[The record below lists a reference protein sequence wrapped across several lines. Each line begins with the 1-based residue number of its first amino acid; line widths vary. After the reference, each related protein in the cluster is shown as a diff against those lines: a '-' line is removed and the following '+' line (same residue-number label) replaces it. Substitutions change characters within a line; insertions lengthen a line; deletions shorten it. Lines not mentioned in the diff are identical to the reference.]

1 MASGTRKRLGPGRQP
16 FPYML
21 RLGIATLPQAG
32 KRSAPQPRT
41 AARRL
46 AQGPDSRYLRGM
58 STPTHQGPVWI
69 SAGEASG
76 DIHAATLLSALR
88 EVEPG
93 LTALG
98 MGGPALIKAGCD
110 VRFPMRLIS
119 LVGLTEV
126 LSGLPRIIRLL
137 GQVKRAL
144 VESRPRALILIDC
157 PDFHFRVARIAKKLG
172 IPVYYYVSP
181 QVWAWRSGRVE
192 FLREFTRRV
201 LCILPFEKDFYA
213 AHGMDVDYVGHP
225 LMDQMPLMELDAMR
239 PDPNLLGLLP
249 GSRRKE
255 ISALLPE
262 FVGTAQ
268 LLKERLPDLKLALAR
283 APGVDEAFLR
293 QFLPPELPVTLY
305 APEDRYRMMRA
316 SRALLAASGTV
327 TLEAALIGT
336 PTVVAY
342 RLSAL
347 SFAIGKAVVQVKW
360 ASLPNLIMGREIF
373 PELLQ
378 DKAKAA
384 LMAERLRPWLAE
396 DIALAVARADL
407 AGLRAKVGGPGA
419 AHRAAAIILEDLRA
433 LAHAA
438 TSQPGME
445 S

>member
-1 MASGTRKRLGPGRQP
+1 MSIPPEKSFRDPG
-16 FPYML
+16 
-21 RLGIATLPQAG
+21 
-32 KRSAPQPRT
+32 
-41 AARRL
+41 
-46 AQGPDSRYLRGM
+46 
-58 STPTHQGPVWI
+58 GPVWI

-76 DIHAATLLSALR
+76 DIHAASLLHALQ
-88 EVEPG
+88 EVDPG
-93 LTALG
+93 LRALG
-98 MGGPALIKAGCD
+98 MGGPALAKAGCE

-126 LSGLPRIIRLL
+126 LSGLPRILRLL
-137 GQVKRAL
+137 TQVKQAL
-144 VESRPRALILIDC
+144 MAARPRALVLIDC
-157 PDFHFRVARIAKKLG
+157 PDFHFRVARIARKLG

-192 FLREFTRRV
+192 FLRQFTRRV

-213 AHGMDVDYVGHP
+213 GRGMDVDYVGHP
-225 LMDQMPLMELDAMR
+225 LMDQMPLSELDAMR
-239 PDPNLLGLLP
+239 PDPDLLGLLP

-255 ISALLPE
+255 IAALLPE
-262 FVGTAQ
+262 FARAA
-268 LLKERLPDLKLALAR
+268 LILRERLPNLKLGLAR
-283 APGVDEAFLR
+283 APGVEESFLR
-293 QFLPPELPVTLY
+293 RFLPADLPVTIHP
-305 APEDRYRMMRA
+305 PEDRYRLMRM

-342 RLSAL
+342 RLSAV

-378 DKAKAA
+378 DKAKGE

-396 DIALAVARADL
+396 DIALGQARADL

-419 AHRAAAIILEDLRA
+419 AHRAAAIILDDLRT
-433 LAHAA
+433 LAEA
-438 TSQPGME
+438 TPKR
-445 S
+445 

>member
-1 MASGTRKRLGPGRQP
+1 MSI
-16 FPYML
+16 
-21 RLGIATLPQAG
+21 IANTTSMNP
-32 KRSAPQPRT
+32 S
-41 AARRL
+41 
-46 AQGPDSRYLRGM
+46 
-58 STPTHQGPVWI
+58 GPVWI

-76 DIHAATLLSALR
+76 DIHAATLLKALR

-93 LTALG
+93 LPALG
-98 MGGPALIKAGCD
+98 MGGPALAKAGCD

-126 LSGLPRIIRLL
+126 LSGLPRILRLL
-137 GQVKRAL
+137 GEVKKAL
-144 VESRPRALILIDC
+144 VAARPRALILIDC

-192 FLREFTRRV
+192 FLRHFTRRV

-213 AHGMDVDYVGHP
+213 ARGMDVDYVGHP
-225 LMDQMPLMELDAMR
+225 LMDQMPLSELDALR
-239 PDPNLLGLLP
+239 PDPDQLGILP

-255 ISALLPE
+255 ISTLLPE
-262 FVGTAQ
+262 FAGAA
-268 LLKERLPDLKLALAR
+268 LLLRQRLPKLKLALAR
-283 APGVDEAFLR
+283 APGVEESFLR
-293 QFLPPELPVTLY
+293 QFLPPELPVTIHP
-305 APEDRYRMMRA
+305 PEDRYRMMRQ

-342 RLSAL
+342 KLSAL

-378 DKAKAA
+378 AQARAD
-384 LMAERLRPWLAE
+384 LLAERLAPWLGE
-396 DIALAVARADL
+396 DIALAAARADL
-407 AGLRAKVGGPGA
+407 AGLRATVGGPGA
-419 AHRAAAIILEDLRA
+419 AHRAAAIILDDLRT
-433 LAHAA
+433 L
-438 TSQPGME
+438 SQQQSE
-445 S
+445 Q